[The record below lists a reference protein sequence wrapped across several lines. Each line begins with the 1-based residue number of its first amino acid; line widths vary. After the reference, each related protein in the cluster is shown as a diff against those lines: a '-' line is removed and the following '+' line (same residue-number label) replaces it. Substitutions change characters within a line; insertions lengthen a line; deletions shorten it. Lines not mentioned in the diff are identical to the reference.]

1 LTTTDTFP
9 RGERGTV
16 TGEVL
21 HIHIVPEAEADP
33 VTVDSVRAVPGRG
46 LEGDR
51 YYLGVGTY
59 SETPGTGRHVTL
71 IASEAIAE
79 IEAQNGVQLAPGQ
92 SRRNITTRGVDLN
105 SLVDR
110 QLRVGEVVLLG
121 MRLCEPCDYLEKRV
135 GQPGTTKALV
145 HRGGLRCDIISG
157 GVIRVGD
164 EITPL

>member
-1 LTTTDTFP
+1 MS
-9 RGERGTV
+9 
-16 TGEVL
+16 GEVVY
-21 HIHIVPEAEADP
+21 IHIVPAAEGEP
-33 VTVDSVRAVPGRG
+33 VAVDSVLAEAGRG

-51 YYLGVGTY
+51 YYYGAGTY

-79 IEAQNGVQLAPGQ
+79 IEAQHGVRLAPGQ

-110 QLRVGEVVLLG
+110 ELRVGEVVLRG
-121 MRLCEPCDYLEKRV
+121 MRLCEPCDYLDKQV
-135 GQPGTTKALV
+135 GQAGTTKALV
-145 HRGGLRCDIISG
+145 HRGGLRCDIVSG
-157 GVIRVGD
+157 GTISVGD